1 MYRDFWGLGS
11 DNIFFGA
18 FELKASSVRKR
29 LDKVFNCNEIPL
41 PLLNSAHQS
50 RLMMVMIMRKR
61 EMKRKRGRNW
71 SNSGS

>member
-1 MYRDFWGLGS
+1 M
-11 DNIFFGA
+11 
-18 FELKASSVRKR
+18 KASSVRKR

-61 EMKRKRGRNW
+61 EMKRKRGRN
-71 SNSGS
+71 

>member
-1 MYRDFWGLGS
+1 MVEAQI
-11 DNIFFGA
+11 IFLGA

-61 EMKRKRGRNW
+61 EMKRKRGRN
-71 SNSGS
+71 

>member
-1 MYRDFWGLGS
+1 M
-11 DNIFFGA
+11 
-18 FELKASSVRKR
+18 KASSVRKR

>member
-1 MYRDFWGLGS
+1 MVWVEAQI
-11 DNIFFGA
+11 IFLGA

-50 RLMMVMIMRKR
+50 RLMMVMMMRKG
-61 EMKRKRGRNW
+61 EEEEEGEELVQ
-71 SNSGS
+71 

>member
-1 MYRDFWGLGS
+1 M
-11 DNIFFGA
+11 IFFGA
-18 FELKASSVRKR
+18 FVLKASSVRKR

-50 RLMMVMIMRKR
+50 RLMMAMMMRKG

>member
-1 MYRDFWGLGS
+1 M
-11 DNIFFGA
+11 
-18 FELKASSVRKR
+18 KASSVRKR

-50 RLMMVMIMRKR
+50 RLMMVMMMRKR
-61 EMKRKRGRNW
+61 EVKGKRGRKGEMKRKRGRNW